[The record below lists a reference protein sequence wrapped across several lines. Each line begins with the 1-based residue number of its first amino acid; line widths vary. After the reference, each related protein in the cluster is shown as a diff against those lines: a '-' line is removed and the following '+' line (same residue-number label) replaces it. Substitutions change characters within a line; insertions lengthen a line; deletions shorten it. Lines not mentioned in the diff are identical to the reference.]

1 MALGKL
7 LKGGSL
13 VLAGVL
19 IGGLLSYNSK
29 KTEIVTGINDIS
41 NMAIVYK
48 TQAKE
53 LSTSNADLTASLESA
68 QETVRELTESV
79 TRLENEKVSLE
90 AQLKELVSQ
99 GNADATEIANLKAQI
114 ESKNQTIANLE
125 KSLESSNKEIT
136 RLNGLIKFK
145 DTLFQTTYEKAIEL
159 ENKVEDLT
167 KQLEEAKKDSKNIV
181 DEANEQ
187 IKQANQ
193 DQVDILDAVNQAKE
207 KINNN

>member
-13 VLAGVL
+13 VLAGALV
-19 IGGLLSYNSK
+19 GGILSYNSE
-29 KTEIVTGINDIS
+29 KTKIVAGIDDIS
-41 NMAIVYK
+41 KMAIEYK
-48 TQAKE
+48 TQAKN
-53 LSTSNADLTASLESA
+53 LSTDKGKLEESIA
-68 QETVRELTESV
+68 ALETQIENLKTEKEK
-79 TRLENEKVSLE
+79 LENQSISDANKID
-90 AQLKELVSQ
+90 EL
-99 GNADATEIANLKAQI
+99 DK
-114 ESKNQTIANLE
+114 
-125 KSLESSNKEIT
+125 
-136 RLNGLIKFK
+136 LIKEKNAKIEELNKMIAFK
-145 DTLFQTTYEKAIEL
+145 DMLLQTTYEEAMRL
-159 ENKVEDLT
+159 EGKVEDLT